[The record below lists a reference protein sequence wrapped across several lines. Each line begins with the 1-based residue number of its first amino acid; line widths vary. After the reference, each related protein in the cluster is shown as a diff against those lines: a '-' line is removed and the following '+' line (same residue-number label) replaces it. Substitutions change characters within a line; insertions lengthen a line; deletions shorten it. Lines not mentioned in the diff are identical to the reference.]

1 MNQNIVYINGQY
13 IPKDQA
19 HVSVMDRGF
28 LYGDGIYEVIPVYN
42 GELFLF
48 EDHVKRLNYSLE
60 QIHLNVDW
68 SIHQWRNMMDTLI
81 EKNGA
86 GNLGL
91 YLQVTRGAAE
101 KRLHTF
107 PEAVTPTIFAMV
119 WELPEP
125 GSIEEIKPC
134 KVITTD
140 DIRWKRCDIKSISLL
155 GNVLMSQLARDANVD
170 EAFVVNEGI
179 VTEGASSNFFVVKDG
194 KVMTSPGDNRILGG
208 ITRKMVIDLLARQ
221 GYVVEEKELSL
232 QQVMDADEI
241 WLTSSTKE
249 IRPVIEVDGQAVG
262 NGQPGALW
270 KQTAS
275 QFLKDKKALFYK

>member
-1 MNQNIVYINGQY
+1 MSQNIVYINGQFM
-13 IPKDQA
+13 PKEKAQ
-19 HVSVMDRGF
+19 VSVMDRGF
-28 LYGDGIYEVIPVYN
+28 LYGDGVYEVIPVYN
-42 GELFLF
+42 GKLFLF
-48 EDHVKRLNYSLE
+48 EDHIKRLNYSLE
-60 QIHLNVDW
+60 QIRLDVDW
-68 SIHQWRNMMDTLI
+68 SKQQWQQMMENLI

-107 PEAVTPTIFAMV
+107 PEKVTPTVFAMV
-119 WELPEP
+119 WTLSEP
-125 GSIEEIKPC
+125 AQVEDIPPC
-134 KVITTD
+134 KVITTE

-155 GNVLMSQLARDANVD
+155 GNVLMSQLAREANVD
-170 EAFVVNEGI
+170 EAFVVNDGI

-194 KVMTSPGDNRILGG
+194 RVMTSPGDNRILGG

-221 GYVVEEKELSL
+221 GLEVEEKELLL
-232 QQVMDADEI
+232 QEVMDADEI

-249 IRPVIEVDGQAVG
+249 IRPVIEVDGLAVG
-262 NGQPGALW
+262 DGQPGTLW

-275 QFLKDKKALFYK
+275 LFLEDKKALFYG